1 MSFKKMDELLSSF
14 DLLTDADIM
23 LFKTWLFFAAGK
35 IQISSETK
43 MLIDLAGGFVT
54 EERGYVEIKV
64 RQRGNC
70 YE

>member
-1 MSFKKMDELLSSF
+1 MKRR
-14 DLLTDADIM
+14 
-23 LFKTWLFFAAGK
+23 LFSAGK

-64 RQRGNC
+64 RKRELQRKLYWEGRLFG
-70 YE
+70 EEVLFTIF

>member
-1 MSFKKMDELLSSF
+1 MEFGILKRR
-14 DLLTDADIM
+14 
-23 LFKTWLFFAAGK
+23 LFSAGK

-64 RQRGNC
+64 RIETESDRGK
-70 YE
+70 

>member
-1 MSFKKMDELLSSF
+1 MEFGILKRR
-14 DLLTDADIM
+14 
-23 LFKTWLFFAAGK
+23 LFSAGK

-64 RQRGNC
+64 RKRESQRKL
-70 YE
+70 Y